1 MPVYNAQRYLREA
14 VDSLLGQTMGDFE
27 IILCDNASTD
37 STGEICRR
45 YAAADGRVRYHRNSK
60 NLGVV
65 ANFNRAF
72 ELSRGRYFK
81 WAAYDDL
88 HGPTYLER
96 CAAALDADPSL
107 AVAHCLTRAIDEK
120 GSDVGEFRASERLD
134 AAAAAD
140 RFRRM
145 IWTDAFPPIWGLMRS
160 AMVRRTKLH
169 GAYMG
174 SDRNF
179 LAELLLLG
187 GVAYVPEYLFFIR
200 EHAGSYTAGVKD
212 YYQRLRWYAP
222 GRRVPSWMQV
232 PRTAAGYLASIARSP
247 ISWGEKVECARH
259 VMGWLSACGRG
270 VVERRMGGL
279 GGWWAQIEPRRSQR
293 ARRMELREVA

>member
-1 MPVYNAQRYLREA
+1 MSVSPRVSIGMPVYNAQRYLREA
-14 VDSLLGQTMGDFE
+14 VDSLLAQTMADFE

-45 YAAADGRVRYHRNSK
+45 YAAADRRVRCHRNSK

-72 ELSRGRYFK
+72 ELSRGPYFK

-96 CAAALDADPSL
+96 CAAALDGDPSL
-107 AVAHCLTRAIDEK
+107 AVAHCLTRAIDED
-120 GSDVGEFRASERLD
+120 GRDVGEFRASERLD
-134 AAAAAD
+134 APSAPE

-145 IWTDAFPPIWGLMRS
+145 IWTDAFPPIWGLMRT

-169 GAYMG
+169 GPYMG

-187 GVAYVPEYLFFIR
+187 GVTYVPEFLFFIR

-232 PRTAAGYLASIARSP
+232 PRTAAGYLCSVARSP
-247 ISWGEKVECARH
+247 ISWGDKMECAGH
-259 VMGWLSACGRG
+259 VMGWLSVCGRG
-270 VVERRMGGL
+270 VVERQVGRL
-279 GGWWAQIEPRRSQR
+279 RTWHDVRPRG
-293 ARRMELREVA
+293 AA